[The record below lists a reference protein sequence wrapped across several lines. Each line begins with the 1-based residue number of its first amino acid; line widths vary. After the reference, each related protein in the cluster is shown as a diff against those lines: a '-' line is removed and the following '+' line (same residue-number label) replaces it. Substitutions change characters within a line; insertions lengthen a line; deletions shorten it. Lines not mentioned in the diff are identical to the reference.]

1 MAYINTV
8 TIMGDIA
15 YPPELRQTSNGKP
28 VCSLNVVTIEKRKDK
43 EFKTFHK
50 CSVWGTMAER
60 CSSLQVGDR
69 VVLQGTLKTDSW
81 EDKDTKKKVYQT
93 KIDTFHVGFL
103 KGDSEEAKPQN
114 DQYNEPSNSSEQEI
128 PF

>member
-1 MAYINTV
+1 MAYINRV

-15 YPPELRQTSNGKP
+15 YQPELRQTSNGKP
-28 VCSLNVVTIEKRKDK
+28 VCSLSVVTIEKRKDN

-50 CSVWGTMAER
+50 CSVWGAMAER
-60 CSSLQVGDR
+60 CASLHAGDR
-69 VVLQGTLKTDSW
+69 VVLEGSLKTDSW

-93 KIDTFHVGFL
+93 KIDTFNVGFL
-103 KGDSEEAKPQN
+103 KGESVEPERQLTQAPSEITTP
-114 DQYNEPSNSSEQEI
+114 DDI